1 MQDSVA
7 ETREVT
13 HAVANAFQDFGFV
26 VAALGIAISKRN
38 VKGVENQL
46 TPVVNCSGT
55 FSKFR
60 QMRGFGAVN
69 PVSKQVFSYRGVWGV
84 HKEQKVVFEEVGLL
98 QPC

>member
-7 ETREVT
+7 ETGEVT
-13 HAVANAFQDFGFV
+13 DAVANTFQDFCFV

-69 PVSKQVFSYRGVWGV
+69 PVSRQVFSYLDF
-84 HKEQKVVFEEVGLL
+84 VFILIFN
-98 QPC
+98 